1 MVVVVE
7 SEFCTSSSLALAEG
21 VGAATHTVNM
31 MKSPNVDGI
40 LQVRQIFYPQKKGWS
55 WEGKEV
61 AGFVLFSQWLLK
73 GYFRLG

>member
-40 LQVRQIFYPQKKGWS
+40 LQVRQTSFPLKKM
-55 WEGKEV
+55 
-61 AGFVLFSQWLLK
+61 AGLVKIRKLWVSS
-73 GYFRLG
+73 YFHSSF

>member
-40 LQVRQIFYPQKKGWS
+40 LQVRQTFFPQKKWL
-55 WEGKEV
+55 
-61 AGFVLFSQWLLK
+61 VLGRK
-73 GYFRLG
+73 GIRGFRLIFTVAFKRLMLG